1 MTFVKIAK
9 PNDRVGNYM
18 HTASGGKYYPF
29 DPRPEEVDIETI
41 AHHLATRGRF
51 NGATQHRLYPERI
64 HYSVAEHSVYV
75 ARYVEKELNRPDLAL
90 CALLHDASE
99 AYNGDLIRPLKYS
112 KEFAEPFQRIEELNE
127 RAVAERF
134 NIQFPY
140 PPEIKIAD
148 NAVGLAE
155 LLTIVPRDEQ
165 EEWITMFN
173 DDLVAANIDIDMFD
187 PYFAKQMFL
196 MEYERLTQD
205 AK

>member
-18 HTASGGKYYPF
+18 HVVTGGKYYPF
-29 DPRPEEVDIETI
+29 DPRPEEVDIVTI

-51 NGATQHRLYPERI
+51 NGATQHPTDERRI

-75 ARYVEKELNRPDLAL
+75 AQYVEFELGRPDLAL
-90 CALLHDASE
+90 TALLHDGAE

-112 KEFAEPFQRIEELNE
+112 EEFRKPFERVETLNE
-127 RAVAERF
+127 TAVARRF
-134 NIQFPY
+134 GIPFPY

-155 LLTIVPRDEQ
+155 LLTIVPRNDN
-165 EEWITMFN
+165 EEWLTMFG
-173 DDLVAANIDIDMFD
+173 DDVKPAKIDFAMYD
-187 PYFAKQMFL
+187 PYFAKQFFL
-196 MEYERLTQD
+196 REYERIMQV
-205 AK
+205 K